1 MIDLLSLLFS
11 SRLLSSPLISS
22 LFSSLCVCVIHS
34 TVSQI
39 LKTKTKHIENVL
51 LLSLKWKNQTA
62 ETHGLSG
69 EKGRKERGNH
79 WQKFPVKF
87 LQSRFYLICR
97 DVLHLLQLSNHGTP
111 RIFVPVMV
119 TISMKGG
126 HPASNALKCCQLLSS
141 KFHWQ
146 NLLGKL

>member
-11 SRLLSSPLISS
+11 SRLLSSLLSS
-22 LFSSLCVCVIHS
+22 VLFSSLCVCVIHS

-39 LKTKTKHIENVL
+39 LKTKTKHIENIL
-51 LLSLKWKNQTA
+51 LLSLKWKKSNRGDPWVVRR
-62 ETHGLSG
+62 ER
-69 EKGRKERGNH
+69 RKERGNH
-79 WQKFPVKF
+79 WQTFLIKF

-97 DVLHLLQLSNHGTP
+97 DFLHLLQLSNHGTP

-126 HPASNALKCCQLLSS
+126 HPASNALKCRQLLSS
-141 KFHWQ
+141 KFHW
-146 NLLGKL
+146 